1 MHTIV
6 RYYISSNKYST
17 QERQTKRGRVY
28 DVVFRIITM
37 DGVEKQKK
45 LSGFTSKTDAK
56 QAYLDFVQEHC
67 ETAYNKP
74 IVKQRKTSLTV
85 KEIIPAYI
93 NAIFNQ
99 NKESSIYE
107 KRKIFDNYIIPS
119 LGDVQLKALTKERLY
134 TWQDEIWSMRRP
146 NTDAPYSYNYLT
158 KIRTC
163 LSSLLSWASERYDFD
178 NLLLKVKKPKRRI
191 STAKMKFWTRE
202 QFDTFIRSVDNPR
215 YHAIFTMLFFTGR
228 RKGEVLALSDQDVAD
243 NGIIF
248 NKTYSRKTLDGSKY
262 KITTTKN
269 ERAGRTPICDPLRAE
284 LATYPKQSPFFF
296 GGEEPIPETT
306 LDHAFERYI
315 KKSGVEPITIHKLRH
330 SFVSMLIH
338 NGASVY
344 VIAELIGDTVEQV
357 LKTYGHLYEEDK
369 FAAINKIK

>member
-1 MHTIV
+1 MNTTEKF
-6 RYYISSNKYST
+6 YISSNKYST

-56 QAYLDFVQEHC
+56 QAYLDFVQERC

-134 TWQDEIWSMRRP
+134 TWQDELWSMRRE
-146 NTDAPYSYNYLT
+146 DSGEPYSHNYLS

-163 LSSLLSWASERYDFD
+163 LSSLLSWATDRYDFD
-178 NLLLKVKKPKRRI
+178 NLLLKVKKPKRRAP
-191 STAKMKFWTRE
+191 TAEMKFWTRE
-202 QFDTFIRSVDNPR
+202 EFDAFIKTVNDTR

-228 RKGEVLALSDQDVAD
+228 RKGEVLALSNKDVAD
-243 NGIIF
+243 SGIIF

-262 KITTTKN
+262 KITSTKN
-269 ERAGRTPICDPLRAE
+269 ERSGRTPICDPLRAE
-284 LATYPKQSPFFF
+284 LSGYQGQAPFFF
-296 GGEEPIPETT
+296 GGNNPIPETT
-306 LDHAFERYI
+306 LDHAFERYV
-315 KKSGVEPITIHKLRH
+315 KKSGVQPIHIHCLRH
-330 SFVSMLIH
+330 SFVSMMIH

-344 VIAELIGDTVEQV
+344 VVADLIGDTVEQV
-357 LKTYGHLYEEDK
+357 LKTYGHLYDDDK
-369 FAAINKIK
+369 TAALKRIK